1 MDAEVW
7 GPGAWLFLH
16 SVTMTYP
23 EKPGEMEKQFYKNF
37 FANLGNVLPCPKCK
51 EHYNR
56 NLADSLIEG
65 HLNSRRSL
73 VEWLIEMHNKVNI
86 KNGDIDLVYRIS
98 RNKISKPYVNNSKIY
113 IIKDNGIVKI
123 N

>member
-16 SVTMTYP
+16 SITMTYP

-37 FANLGNVLPCPKCK
+37 FANLGNVLPCPTCK
-51 EHYNR
+51 EHYNQ
-56 NLADSLIEG
+56 NLADSPIEG

-73 VEWLIEMHNKVNI
+73 VEWLVEVHNKVNI
-86 KNGDIDLVYRIS
+86 KNGKV
-98 RNKISKPYVNNSKIY
+98 
-113 IIKDNGIVKI
+113 
-123 N
+123 